1 MVIYTPLSQCENYFT
16 AELSKILD
24 QCWGS
29 YENTVILGDFNMQ
42 PANQILETFLEDN
55 TFVNLMKSNTCF
67 KSKPRSCIYLILT
80 NKPKSPQN
88 SRLMVTGIG
97 DDHALIFSFLKT
109 TFTKILPKKF
119 QYRNYKKYEVH
130 SFYKMLNN
138 CPKKL
143 VIPNEKKIFW
153 KR

>member
-1 MVIYTPLSQCENYFT
+1 MVIYTPPSQCENYIT

-24 QCWGS
+24 QCWSS
-29 YENTVILGDFNMQ
+29 YENTVILGDLNMQ

-80 NKPKSPQN
+80 NKPKSSQN
-88 SRLMVTGIG
+88 SRLMVTGIS
-97 DDHALIFSFLKT
+97 DHHALIFSFLKT

-119 QYRNYKKYEVH
+119 QYRNYEKYEVH

-143 VIPNEKKIFW
+143 VTPNGKKIFW